1 MSLHPNNIFNS
12 KKNTFDKSSRRL
24 TIPFMKQDSSSSVI
38 TQFTLNLNTP
48 PIEQQFVLSS
58 NRSSPPL
65 FNFMNESRRNS
76 SPPKFVL
83 NMQQRQGNGNSGISG
98 AMAIEKND
106 DLPDCNVNY
115 QRCTKF
121 KVNVNSS
128 LHESEEDK
136 YLS

>member
-24 TIPFMKQDSSSSVI
+24 TIPFMKHDSSSSVI

-58 NRSSPPL
+58 NQSSPPL
-65 FNFMNESRRNS
+65 FNFMNEPRRNS

-83 NMQQRQGNGNSGISG
+83 HMQQRQGNGNSG

-121 KVNVNSS
+121 KVTVNSS

-136 YLS
+136 YFS